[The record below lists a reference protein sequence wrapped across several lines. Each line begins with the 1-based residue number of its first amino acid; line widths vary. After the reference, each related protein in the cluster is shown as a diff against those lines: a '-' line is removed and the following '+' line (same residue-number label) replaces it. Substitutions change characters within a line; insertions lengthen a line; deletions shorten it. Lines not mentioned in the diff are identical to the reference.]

1 MSKEL
6 GESQELERFL
16 VTFLTNLGG
25 SGDPH
30 GKAVQAY
37 KS

>member
-6 GESQELERFL
+6 GESQDLQIFL

-25 SGDPH
+25 IGEPH
-30 GKAVQAY
+30 GKTVQAY